1 MLERLRG
8 SILNTWPRCSSR
20 HMLPFNRWAWTNAV
34 LTLAALVFYVVVA
47 PVTLTSLALRYR
59 FAPVQIVSR
68 HPIEPSVGRN
78 QLILSLQRLSV
89 PVRSCPLSLLIQ
101 FFLKEVK
108 IHLNLSNWFLIFC
121 LFLLPRFLFSSPEGL
136 FCVGD
141 DYSDLWLFADFAG
154 LFKFVE
160 IFLDDI
166 VSDLWLRFNVPF
178 DGDVIDSG
186 QKIGLIDVRV
196 YIWIGSIILE
206 VLFGDLP
213 LLVV

>member
-1 MLERLRG
+1 M
-8 SILNTWPRCSSR
+8 
-20 HMLPFNRWAWTNAV
+20 

-108 IHLNLSNWFLIFC
+108 IHLNLSN
-121 LFLLPRFLFSSPEGL
+121 
-136 FCVGD
+136 
-141 DYSDLWLFADFAG
+141 
-154 LFKFVE
+154 
-160 IFLDDI
+160 
-166 VSDLWLRFNVPF
+166 
-178 DGDVIDSG
+178 
-186 QKIGLIDVRV
+186 
-196 YIWIGSIILE
+196 
-206 VLFGDLP
+206 
-213 LLVV
+213 